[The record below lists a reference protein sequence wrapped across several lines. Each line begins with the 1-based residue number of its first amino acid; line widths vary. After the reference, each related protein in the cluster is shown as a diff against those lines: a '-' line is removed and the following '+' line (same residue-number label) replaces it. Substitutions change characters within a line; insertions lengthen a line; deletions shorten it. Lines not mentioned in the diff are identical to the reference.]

1 MAVSYKGSYTVKPV
15 EPTWTG
21 PLSLSEWDQIGTIT
35 HVPTIYFY
43 QPPFQNRLIRDTII
57 RTLKD
62 SLSCALVHFYPLAG
76 RLRWIGQGRLELVCN
91 AAGVQFIE
99 AESQRKLDSFGD
111 FSPSSEYEYLIP
123 CVDYTVPIQEL
134 PLLLVQVTMFQ
145 CGGISLSFTI
155 SHAVVDGQSA
165 LHFISE
171 WARIARGEPLAVS
184 PFLDRKL
191 LRAGDAPALSRPLL
205 DHNEFNHPPLLIGQ
219 TNNIEE
225 RKKKTTVA
233 MIKLTKSQVDKL
245 KNMATND
252 GKSLNSTGRPYSRYE
267 TVTAHIWRCA
277 CKARGHKP
285 EQPTALGVC
294 VDSRSRMQPP
304 LPPGYFGNATL
315 DVIAVS
321 SSGEVIS
328 RPLGYAASKIRKAI
342 MTVSDEY
349 VRSGIEFLK
358 RQPDLTK
365 FQDLHALGG
374 DDGPFYGNPNIGV
387 VSWLTLPMYGLDFG
401 WGREVYM
408 GPGTHDFDGDSLILP
423 SHDDDDDGSL
433 VVALCLQ
440 VSHMEAFKNH
450 FYQDII

>member
-1 MAVSYKGSYTVKPV
+1 MVVSYKSSYTVKPA

-21 PLSLSEWDQIGTIT
+21 SLSLSEWDQIGTIT

-43 QPPFQNRLIRDTII
+43 QSSQKLLVDTVIT
-57 RTLKD
+57 TLKD
-62 SLSCALVHFYPLAG
+62 SLRRALVHFYPLAG
-76 RLRWIGQGRLELVCN
+76 RLRWIGHGRLELVCN

-99 AESQRKLDSFGD
+99 AESESKLASFGD
-111 FSPSSEYEYLIP
+111 FSPSPEYDFLIP
-123 CVDYTVPIQEL
+123 SVDYTIPIQEL
-134 PLLLVQVTMFQ
+134 PLLIVQVTKFQ
-145 CGGISLSFTI
+145 CGGISLGFTI

-184 PFLDRKL
+184 PFIDRKL
-191 LRAGDAPALSRPLL
+191 LRAGDPPVLSRQIL
-205 DHNEFNHPPLLIGQ
+205 DHKEFNHPPLLIGQ

-233 MIKLTKSQVDKL
+233 MLKLTKSQVDKL
-245 KNMATND
+245 KNMATN
-252 GKSLNSTGRPYSRYE
+252 KSLNTGRPYSRYE
-267 TVTAHIWRCA
+267 TIAGHIWRCA
-277 CKARGHKP
+277 CKARDHKP

-294 VDSRSRMQPP
+294 VDSRSRLQPP

-321 SSGEVIS
+321 SSDELIS
-328 RPLGYAASKIRKAI
+328 KPLGYAASKIRKAI
-342 MTVSDEY
+342 MTVNNEY

-358 RQPDLTK
+358 SQADLTK

-387 VSWLTLPMYGLDFG
+387 VSWLTLPIYGLDFG

-408 GPGTHDFDGDSLILP
+408 GPGTHDFDGDSLLLP
-423 SHDDDDDGSL
+423 NHDDHEDGSL